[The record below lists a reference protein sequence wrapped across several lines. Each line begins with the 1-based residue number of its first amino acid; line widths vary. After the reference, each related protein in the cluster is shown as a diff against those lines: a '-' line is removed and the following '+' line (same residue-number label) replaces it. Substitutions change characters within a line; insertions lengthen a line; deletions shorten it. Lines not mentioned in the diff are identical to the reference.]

1 MSARNAAKT
10 KEKTKILTWRGMLDT
25 RNEQH
30 RVVIAITLAVASA
43 VFSFTQLGFANIEI
57 PGGSS
62 AYIVVLLQLVAL
74 GSLLLGTIAGAAM
87 GVFAGGVL
95 YAHACLLPLD
105 HYELTFVTPE
115 SSIGLLGLSG
125 FLLGI
130 LFAIALRN
138 DPSQGKRIAYIVI
151 VCFLVSSIYSIG
163 FILNAFVSLA
173 EDLTVMDEAAATEA
187 VVLEEVMAR
196 FLRLGDPNLQMWATT
211 FLMSILCCIGDY
223 IARRISAHEGAMG
236 MRTIFN
242 AWLAVVVALSF
253 MAMAAVSFAVS
264 TGDAI
269 RDAEDEMRSEAA
281 YLANQVEIADRRI
294 NLHKTMIHEGNLDFD
309 SVDESIQYD
318 LAEAL
323 EPRTILAGYRAE
335 ENGIVLVTVSDKVY
349 ASDDERIPENIELD
363 KAFVGATLQAV
374 EDSIQTGTIQR
385 FVLDDPAALLAFAEH
400 RNLEDADSQVKPSL
414 AYLYAVQV
422 ADVIKGKDGKGV
434 DLDQKV
440 ILIRSSDQV
449 FAKRSTIMVWMTL
462 SELALMIA
470 VLVLIFQ
477 LLNRMIARPIDKTND
492 ALARIT
498 AGDLEA
504 RVDAHET
511 SEFESLSSGINST
524 VDTLQGWIAEA
535 ESRMDAELETAK
547 AIQESALPQVFPPYP
562 DILRFDI
569 YATMKAAKQVG
580 GDFYDFFLIG
590 GADTDA
596 GKLGFVMADV
606 SGKGVPAALFMMKA
620 KTQIRDYLEN
630 GVALSDAVENANRLL
645 CDGNEA
651 GMFVTAWVGVLD
663 YTTGHVDYVNAGHN
677 PPLLWQYDG
686 GWRWLKQKSGLPL
699 GLFDGVPYKTHSVD
713 CKPGDQ
719 FLLYTDGVT
728 EAMDVDGALYGE
740 ERLEQLVNENYFLHP
755 RRLVQAVHRD
765 VSVHARGAEQ
775 SDDITILALEVGVPP
790 ELTATLVVPAD
801 VDELPRVNAFIHNEL
816 DRRLCPVRVQNQLDI
831 AVEELFVNVAH
842 YAYPDATPENPG
854 EARVSYTYSAD
865 PPSICVDIADDG
877 IPYNPLEKPDA
888 VTPDNI
894 IDVPIGGLGILM
906 AKRSV
911 DEMSYKR
918 VDTSNV
924 VSIVKKW

>member
-1 MSARNAAKT
+1 MPKADVAK
-10 KEKTKILTWRGMLDT
+10 KEKPKILLWRGMLDS

-43 VFSFTQLGFANIEI
+43 VFTFTQLGFANIEL
-57 PGGSS
+57 PDGTS

-74 GSLLLGTIAGAAM
+74 GSLLLGTVAGTAI
-87 GVFAGGVL
+87 GFFAGTVL
-95 YAHACLLPLD
+95 YVHACVLPLD
-105 HYELTFVTPE
+105 HYELTFVTPA
-115 SSIGLLGLSG
+115 SSIVLLGFSG

-130 LFAIALRN
+130 LFAFALRK
-138 DPSQGKRIAYIVI
+138 DPPQLKRVIYITI
-151 VCFLVSSIYSIG
+151 VCFLVSSFFSFS
-163 FILNAFVSLA
+163 FIVNVFFSLVTDFYGMA
-173 EDLTVMDEAAATEA
+173 ESASLEGLL
-187 VVLEEVMAR
+187 LEEATSR
-196 FLRLGDPNLQMWATT
+196 FLRLGDINLQMWATT
-211 FLMSILCCIGDY
+211 FLMAVLCCIGDY
-223 IARRISAHEGAMG
+223 IARRVNAHEGTVG
-236 MRTIFN
+236 MRVVFN
-242 AWLAVVVALSF
+242 AWLAIVVTLSF
-253 MAMAAVSFAVS
+253 MAMAAVTFAVS
-264 TGDAI
+264 TQDAI
-269 RDAEDEMRSEAA
+269 RDAEEEMRSEVSYLTKQIEAA
-281 YLANQVEIADRRI
+281 DNRI
-294 NLHKTMIHEGNLDFD
+294 NLYGEVLQGGNFDFD
-309 SVDESIQYD
+309 AADEDLLYD
-318 LAEAL
+318 MSDAL
-323 EPRTILAGYRAE
+323 EPRNVLDGYTYE
-335 ENGIVLVTVSDKVY
+335 GDGIILVTVSGGVY
-349 ASDDERIPENIELD
+349 ASNYDHIPAGTELD
-363 KAFVGATLQAV
+363 KAFVNTTLQAI
-374 EDSIQTGTIQR
+374 EKSIETGTIQR
-385 FVLDDPAALLAFAEH
+385 FVLDDPAVLIASAES
-400 RNLEDADSQVKPSL
+400 EDVAGVEGSDPPRI
-414 AYLYAVQV
+414 AYLYAEE
-422 ADVIKGKDGKGV
+422 APNLFKGQDGKTI

-440 ILIRSSDQV
+440 ILIRASEQV
-449 FAKRSTIMVWMTL
+449 FAKRGAVMVWTTL
-462 SELALMIA
+462 SELALMLA
-470 VLVLIFQ
+470 VFALVFQ
-477 LLNRMIARPIDKTND
+477 LLNRLIARPIDKTNE
-492 ALARIT
+492 ALKRIT

-511 SEFESLSSGINST
+511 SEFKSLSAGINST

-590 GADTDA
+590 GSGADA

-630 GVALSDAVENANRLL
+630 GVALGEAIENANRLL
-645 CDGNEA
+645 CDGNDA

-663 YTTGHVDYVNAGHN
+663 YATGHVDYVNAGHN

-686 GWRWLKQKSGLPL
+686 GWRWLKQRSGLPL
-699 GLFDGVPYKTHSVD
+699 GLFDGMPYKTHSVD

-728 EAMDVDGALYGE
+728 EAMDTDGALYGE
-740 ERLEQLVNENYFLHP
+740 ERLEKLANEHYFLHP
-755 RRLVQAVHRD
+755 RRLVESVRRD
-765 VSVHARGAEQ
+765 VSEHSHGAEQ
-775 SDDITILALEVGVPP
+775 SDDITIMALEVGVPP
-790 ELTATLVVPAD
+790 EITATLIVPAD
-801 VDELPRVNAFIHNEL
+801 VGELTRVNEFIHNEL
-816 DRRLCPVRVQNQLDI
+816 DRRLCPVRVQSQLDI
-831 AVEELFVNVAH
+831 AVEELFVNVAN

-854 EARVSYTYSAD
+854 MARVSYTYSAD

-911 DEMSYKR
+911 DEMHYKR
-918 VDTSNV
+918 IGSSNV

>member
-1 MSARNAAKT
+1 MPKADVAN
-10 KEKTKILTWRGMLDT
+10 KEKPKILLWRGMLDS

-43 VFSFTQLGFANIEI
+43 VFSFTQLGFANFVL
-57 PGGSS
+57 PDGTSV
-62 AYIVVLLQLVAL
+62 YIVTLLQIVAL
-74 GSLLLGTIAGAAM
+74 GSLLLGTVAGTAIGLFAGA
-87 GVFAGGVL
+87 VL
-95 YAHACLLPLD
+95 YLHACVLPLD
-105 HYELTFVTPE
+105 HYELTFVTPA
-115 SSIGLLGLSG
+115 SSILFLGLSG

-130 LFAIALRN
+130 LFAFALRKN
-138 DPSQGKRIAYIVI
+138 PSQVKRVVYITI
-151 VCFLVSSIYSIG
+151 VCLLVSSFYHFN
-163 FILNAFVSLA
+163 FIANAFFLLVA
-173 EDLTVMDEAAATEA
+173 EFADVAESSGARAFL
-187 VVLEEVMAR
+187 LEEAISR
-196 FLRLGDPNLQMWATT
+196 ILRLGDVNLQMWATT
-211 FLMSILCCIGDY
+211 FLMAVLCGIGDY
-223 IARRISAHEGAMG
+223 IARRVNAHEGAVG
-236 MRTIFN
+236 MRVVFN
-242 AWLAVVVALSF
+242 AWLAIVVTLSF
-253 MAMAAVSFAVS
+253 MAMAAVTFAVS
-264 TGDAI
+264 TQDAI
-269 RDAEDEMRSEAA
+269 RDAEDEMRSEVSYLTRQIEAA
-281 YLANQVEIADRRI
+281 DNRI
-294 NLHKTMIHEGNLDFD
+294 NLYSDVLQGGNFDFD
-309 SVDESIQYD
+309 AADEGLMYD
-318 LAEAL
+318 MSDAL
-323 EPRTILAGYRAE
+323 EPRNVLNGYTYE
-335 ENGIVLVTVSDKVY
+335 GDGIVLVTVKGGVY
-349 ASDDERIPENIELD
+349 ASDYDHIPVGSDLD
-363 KAFVGATLQAV
+363 KAFVNTTLKAI
-374 EDSIQTGTIQR
+374 EKSIETGTIQR
-385 FVLDDPAALLAFAEH
+385 FVLDDPAVLIASAES
-400 RNLEDADSQVKPSL
+400 EDVAGVEGSEPPRI
-414 AYLYAVQV
+414 AYLYAEE
-422 ADVIKGKDGKGV
+422 APNLFKGQDGESV

-440 ILIRSSDQV
+440 ILIRTSEQV
-449 FAKRSTIMVWMTL
+449 FAKRGAVMVWTTL
-462 SELALMIA
+462 SELVLMLAVFAL
-470 VLVLIFQ
+470 VFQ
-477 LLNRMIARPIDKTND
+477 LLNRLIARPIDKTNE

-511 SEFESLSSGINST
+511 SEFESLSAGINST

-562 DILRFDI
+562 DILRFDV

-590 GADTDA
+590 DSGPDA

-630 GVALSDAVENANRLL
+630 GVALGEAIENANRLL

-686 GWRWLKQKSGLPL
+686 GWRWLKQRSGLPL
-699 GLFDGVPYKTHSVD
+699 GLFDGMPYKTHSVD

-728 EAMDVDGALYGE
+728 EAMDVDDALYGE
-740 ERLEQLVNENYFLHP
+740 DRLERLVNKHYLLHP
-755 RRLVQAVHRD
+755 RRLVETVRRD
-765 VSVHARGAEQ
+765 VSAHAHGAEQ

-790 ELTATLVVPAD
+790 EITATLVVPAD
-801 VDELPRVNAFIHNEL
+801 VDELPRVNEFIHNEL
-816 DRRLCPVRVQNQLDI
+816 DRRLCPVRAQNQLDI

-842 YAYPDATPENPG
+842 YAYPDMPAEEPG
-854 EARVSYTYSAD
+854 EVRVSYAYSAD

-894 IDVPIGGLGILM
+894 ADVPIGGLGILM

-918 VDTSNV
+918 VGSSNV